1 MAAGVT
7 AWLWGIGDIV
17 TMLKEEHT
25 MTRDE
30 KIQRIIER
38 AIQSAFID
46 FPDAGNGEMW
56 PQNYKEPNECKT
68 VATAILSALKNAGY
82 KITLESD

>member
-1 MAAGVT
+1 
-7 AWLWGIGDIV
+7 
-17 TMLKEEHT
+17 
-25 MTRDE
+25 MTRDDE
-30 KIQRIIER
+30 IQRIIER

-46 FPDAGNGEMW
+46 FPDAGNGMMW

-82 KITLESD
+82 KITADSNWGTIRAYGIFPNSRAFS

>member
-1 MAAGVT
+1 
-7 AWLWGIGDIV
+7 
-17 TMLKEEHT
+17 
-25 MTRDE
+25 MTRDDE
-30 KIQRIIER
+30 IQRIIER

-46 FPDAGNGEMW
+46 FPDAGNGMIW

-82 KITLESD
+82 KITADSN

>member
-1 MAAGVT
+1 VASGIRDCDDAQGV
-7 AWLWGIGDIV
+7 G
-17 TMLKEEHT
+17 EHT

-46 FPDAGNGEMW
+46 FPDAGNGMMW

-82 KITLESD
+82 KITLDSN

>member
-1 MAAGVT
+1 MPG
-7 AWLWGIGDIV
+7 
-17 TMLKEEHT
+17 
-25 MTRDE
+25 DE
-30 KIQRIIER
+30 KVQRIMER

-46 FPDAGNGEMW
+46 FPDAGNGTMW

-82 KITLESD
+82 KVTLASN